1 MTFGYKRKY
10 GVTMAPVTTV
20 GNDGYA
26 VFDPINGSETVT
38 LIQYIPNGSL
48 SGANTNSRT
57 INVYNR
63 NATDGT
69 GTTLI
74 ATLALVSGVNLVDN
88 VAKTIPLS
96 GTAANLL
103 LTAGQVVEAESL
115 HVGTGIADPGGRFVM
130 TTALTLS

>member
-1 MTFGYKRKY
+1 LTFGYKRKY
-10 GVTMAPVTTV
+10 GVTMSPVTTV

-26 VFDPINGSETVT
+26 VFDPINGPETVT

-103 LTAGQVVEAESL
+103 LTASQVVEVESL